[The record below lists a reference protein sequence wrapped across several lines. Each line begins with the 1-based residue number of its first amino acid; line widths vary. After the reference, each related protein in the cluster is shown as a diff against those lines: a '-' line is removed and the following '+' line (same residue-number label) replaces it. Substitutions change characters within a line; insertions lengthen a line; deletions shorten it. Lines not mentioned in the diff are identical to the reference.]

1 MKKEMEKK
9 RSTLEAEGTVLRAIS
24 LMLVKE
30 EGMRSLMGRFVKL
43 ITLLPRRL
51 PIFDPSF
58 CFCESL
64 KSQLTNVNRSGEW
77 RVESGD
83 CACVGLELWA
93 RWTDPSWPS
102 GLRII
107 WMIGSTYKAQS
118 LTDMGIIGNENDFI
132 IISIYFS
139 EKNNN
144 NNGRWWDQREGL
156 SFFISF
162 LYLEKTSQC
171 VP

>member
-1 MKKEMEKK
+1 MEMKKEMEKK

-77 RVESGD
+77 RVEIVLVLGWSSELVELIR
-83 CACVGLELWA
+83 VG
-93 RWTDPSWPS
+93 PV
-102 GLRII
+102 G
-107 WMIGSTYKAQS
+107 
-118 LTDMGIIGNENDFI
+118 
-132 IISIYFS
+132 
-139 EKNNN
+139 
-144 NNGRWWDQREGL
+144 
-156 SFFISF
+156 
-162 LYLEKTSQC
+162 
-171 VP
+171 

>member
-77 RVESGD
+77 RVEIVLVLGWSSELVELIR
-83 CACVGLELWA
+83 VGPVGWRSFGWLDQPTKPSHWLIWELF
-93 RWTDPSWPS
+93 
-102 GLRII
+102 
-107 WMIGSTYKAQS
+107 
-118 LTDMGIIGNENDFI
+118 GNENDFI

-139 EKNNN
+139 ENNN
-144 NNGRWWDQREGL
+144 NNNERWWDQREGL
-156 SFFISF
+156 FISF
-162 LYLEKTSQC
+162 YTSRKLPN
-171 VP
+171 VFHNN